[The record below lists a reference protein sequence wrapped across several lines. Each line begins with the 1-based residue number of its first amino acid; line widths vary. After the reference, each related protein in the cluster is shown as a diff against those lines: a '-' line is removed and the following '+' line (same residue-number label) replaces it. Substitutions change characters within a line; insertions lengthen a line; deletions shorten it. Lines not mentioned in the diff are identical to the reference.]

1 MRGSIDFLTKLK
13 VKVLWMAFVGYRRL
27 PGWSGY
33 LPFYV
38 FRCPIHGY
46 VENYPMGYKG
56 SLECPLCSGV
66 SVEFFDT
73 VGQPVLVEPPTL
85 H

>member
-1 MRGSIDFLTKLK
+1 LGGNIDFLTKLK
-13 VKVLWMAFVGYRRL
+13 VKVLGMAFVEYRRL
-27 PGWSGY
+27 PGWRGD

-46 VENYPMGYKG
+46 VENYPRGYKG

-66 SVEFFDT
+66 SVKFSDT
-73 VGQPVLVEPPTL
+73 VEHPVLVEPHTL

>member
-1 MRGSIDFLTKLK
+1 LGDCIDFLTKLK
-13 VKVLWMAFVGYRRL
+13 VKVLGMAFVGYRRL
-27 PGWSGY
+27 PGWRGD

-46 VENYPMGYKG
+46 VENYPRGYKG
-56 SLECPLCSGV
+56 SLECPLCSGT
-66 SVEFFDT
+66 SVEFSNT
-73 VGQPVLVEPPTL
+73 VDQPVLAEPPSL